1 MTLEKRTTILIVED
15 DLIINN
21 TYSEELRSEGF
32 VVLSAEN
39 GKVGLDFALQEKP
52 DIILLDIL
60 MPVMDGFTMMDK
72 LRATNEY
79 GKNVPI
85 ILLTDLSPD
94 EDKVIQAIKKNE
106 PEYFLVKSDWD
117 ISRVV
122 VKLKERL
129 MPHFEIDEKAL

>member
-1 MTLEKRTTILIVED
+1 MPSERKTTILIVED
-15 DLIINN
+15 DPILNK
-21 TYSEELRSEGF
+21 TYSEELRAEGF

-39 GKVGLDFALQEKP
+39 GKAGLDTALDEGP

-60 MPVMDGFTMMDK
+60 MPVMDGLTMMDK

-85 ILLTDLSPD
+85 ILLTSLSQD
-94 EDKVIQAIKKNE
+94 EDKVIQAVKKNE
-106 PEYFLVKSDWD
+106 PEYFLVKSDWN
-117 ISRVV
+117 INQVV

-129 MPHFEIDEKAL
+129 MPHFEIEEKGL